1 MPSADDSKMR
11 QSPGVAERLIENFQP
26 GENDVIVIAGG
37 DTERVAEDGAW
48 AAAWT
53 LLK

>member
-1 MPSADDSKMR
+1 MPPADDSKIR
-11 QSPGVAERLIENFQP
+11 QSPDVVEQILQNFRPQ
-26 GENDVIVIAGG
+26 ENDVIVIAGA
-37 DTERVAEDGAW
+37 DTEKLAEDGAW